1 MSIQLVM
8 YQHSN
13 INTCMQRKR
22 WVLQGEFL
30 LEKIKPIHT
39 KQKSS
44 SSLIL
49 DWRGKVEE
57 KVQNGLKSLCVSCMR

>member
-8 YQHSN
+8 IQHSN
-13 INTCMQRKR
+13 INTCMQQKR

-30 LEKIKPIHT
+30 LEKIKPIHM

-44 SSLIL
+44 SSLIV
-49 DWRGKVEE
+49 DWSGKVEE
-57 KVQNGLKSLCVSCMR
+57 KVQNGLKSLCVSWMR

>member
-8 YQHSN
+8 IQHSN
-13 INTCMQRKR
+13 INTCMQQKR

-30 LEKIKPIHT
+30 LEKIKPIHM

-44 SSLIL
+44 SSLIV
-49 DWRGKVEE
+49 DWSGKVEE